1 MPVSTRIA
9 TMSAP
14 VIAAP
19 CASSTVP
26 RSAPVEASCAHRTP
40 PARIRVSKKR
50 MLKKDKVRRRPPN
63 MEILLRPKLRNGR
76 KFGETSQV
84 VALRRTY
91 GCDVRHTAYGRFSD
105 RQNARTV
112 AEEVRLG
119 DAAVLR

>member
-50 MLKKDKVRRRPPN
+50 ILKKDKVRRRPPN

-76 KFGETSQV
+76 KFGETDQV
-84 VALRRTY
+84 VSLRPR
-91 GCDVRHTAYGRFSD
+91 GRCDAAHTAYVRFSERD
-105 RQNARTV
+105 FRSRRSRT
-112 AEEVRLG
+112 ESGPKDSEG
-119 DAAVLR
+119 